1 MVTGKTQVFGLI
13 GNPVAQSFSPF
24 IHNSLAQAL
33 GIDMTYVTFPV
44 ARGSLKDAY
53 RGMKALGIRG
63 MNVTVP
69 YKGDIM
75 AELDGVD
82 EAAAKIGA
90 VNTLVYEGEQ
100 VKGYNTDWIGLWRS
114 LERRGVGLKG
124 RRVLILGAGGSA
136 RATAVMAAKY
146 GAVHI
151 TVANRT
157 LEKAQ
162 AITRLI
168 GNTYSVKTSA
178 CSIEEAEITEG
189 YEVIFQTTS
198 LGMYPKTEGCPI
210 RKTRCLNTAD
220 VAVDLIYNPEE
231 TQFLAAARQAGCQT
245 INGMEMLFFQ
255 AVRAFE
261 LWQGQ
266 RVPED
271 VENRCLADFK
281 DAVAE
286 KNNGTKP

>member
-24 IHNSLAQAL
+24 IHNSLAQAM

-44 ARGSLKDAY
+44 PHGSLKDAY
-53 RGMKALGIRG
+53 RGMKALGIGG

-75 AELDGVD
+75 AELDKVD
-82 EAAAKIGA
+82 EAAANIGA
-90 VNTLVYEGEQ
+90 VNTLVYEDGQ

-114 LERRGVGLKG
+114 LERRSVRLKG

-162 AITRLI
+162 AIVRLI
-168 GNTYSVKTSA
+168 GSTYGVKADA

-198 LGMYPKTEGCPI
+198 LGMYPKAEGCPI
-210 RKTRCLNTAD
+210 RETRCLNTAE

-231 TQFLAAARQAGCQT
+231 TQFLAAARRAGCQT

-266 RVPED
+266 KVPEG
-271 VENRCLADFK
+271 VEARCLADFK

-286 KNNGTKP
+286 KNNGIKP